1 MGVTIVSGSRRQTK
15 TVNGAGVVTCRSWLH
30 CLTFR
35 KGTDRAMWKIRM
47 EYVTVTK
54 TNGSLGRKSHFH
66 IFSYLSA
73 APCLAARFPAKKD
86 ITTTQPN
93 PHHHK

>member
-1 MGVTIVSGSRRQTK
+1 MQIMVALSHFSERHRQSSEEDSH
-15 TVNGAGVVTCRSWLH
+15 GIPSQSQ
-30 CLTFR
+30 
-35 KGTDRAMWKIRM
+35 
-47 EYVTVTK
+47 